1 MHVYVADCPDY
12 DANVSGNAPTHWLV
26 LRRAIVQEPGKER
39 ETDEGDEALDKEE
52 CNEKKKKTGRHAPSS
67 PPFLR
72 RHPVRPGRAGP
83 FMIGRYPAWPPAQRA
98 VPSDNEQ
105 RKVA

>member
-26 LRRAIVQEPGKER
+26 LRRAIVQEPGQER

-52 CNEKKKKTGRHAPSS
+52 CNEKKKKRVATRH
-67 PPFLR
+67 R
-72 RHPVRPGRAGP
+72 RLHFFGGIPYVRGGPVR
-83 FMIGRYPAWPPAQRA
+83 
-98 VPSDNEQ
+98 S
-105 RKVA
+105 